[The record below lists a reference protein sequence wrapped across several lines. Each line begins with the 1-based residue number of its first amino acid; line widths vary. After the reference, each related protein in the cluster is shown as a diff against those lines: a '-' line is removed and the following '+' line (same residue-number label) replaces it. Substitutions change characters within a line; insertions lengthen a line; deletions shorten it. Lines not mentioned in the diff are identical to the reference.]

1 MGRGGGAPL
10 HHGELAKQ
18 LSTAARV
25 PGQRVPG
32 EVFHP
37 AAPPRAAHDRRR
49 VVGGP
54 AQAVASAVHSPG
66 LVAP

>member
-10 HHGELAKQ
+10 HHGELAKR
-18 LSTAARV
+18 LATAARV

-37 AAPPRAAHDRRR
+37 AAPAPAPHDRCR
-49 VVGGP
+49 VVGGS
-54 AQAVASAVHSPG
+54 AQEAASALFTMRV
-66 LVAP
+66 